1 MPLISP
7 DFISQNLGENTKISL
22 WFVKKI
28 KIRSKRQYENGI
40 HGFLLSVCGRKH
52 GKMHYF
58 CRRYLTTKNT
68 TFMLSLFT
76 GSGIGPTIL
85 YLALSIFIGLLLG
98 KIKIAKISLGI
109 TWVLFVGIAFSACG
123 ISLNA
128 EMLHV
133 IKEFGL
139 ILFVVAVGLQVGPG
153 FFRSFKKGGLA
164 MNLMALVNVAL
175 GVLITVIIAKVA
187 HQDLADMAGVYTGAI
202 TNTPGLSA
210 AQQAVTDLGIEGAA
224 DRLAAGYAVA
234 YPLAVVGMILTCIL
248 LRPLCRIDLAKEPFT
263 LETTAT
269 ATATSKKGKGGF
281 LLIPVFVIIA
291 LGIIIGSI
299 PIPVGM
305 KAPIKLGL
313 AGGPLVVAIIGGWL
327 GVKKGWFST
336 EFTEGQGVHA
346 LREVGIALFLAGV
359 GLGAGGKFVETV
371 QVHYMWVV
379 YGVIITM
386 VPPILVTLFG
396 RLVLKMNYYTLMGFI
411 GGSHTD
417 PPTLAFANTVA
428 PESCKLPNMGYA
440 TVYPLTMF
448 LRIFTAQLLVLLAV

>member
-1 MPLISP
+1 
-7 DFISQNLGENTKISL
+7 
-22 WFVKKI
+22 
-28 KIRSKRQYENGI
+28 
-40 HGFLLSVCGRKH
+40 
-52 GKMHYF
+52 
-58 CRRYLTTKNT
+58 
-68 TFMLSLFT
+68 MLNLFT
-76 GSGIGPTIL
+76 GSGVGPTVL

-123 ISLNA
+123 VSLNA

-153 FFRSFKKGGLA
+153 FFQSFKKGGLA
-164 MNLMALVNVAL
+164 MNLMAMVNVAL
-175 GVLITVIIAKVA
+175 GVLITYIIAKVA

-210 AQQAVTDLGIEGAA
+210 AQQAVTDIGIEGAA

-234 YPLAVVGMILTCIL
+234 YPLAVVGMIVTCIL
-248 LRPLCRIDLAKEPFT
+248 LRPLCRIDLAKEPTT
-263 LETTAT
+263 LEITVGAS
-269 ATATSKKGKGGF
+269 ASEKKGKGGF

-336 EFTEGQGVHA
+336 DFTEGQGVHA

-359 GLGAGGKFVETV
+359 GLSAGGQFVATV
-371 QVHYMWVV
+371 QEHYIWVI

-396 RLVLKMNYYTLMGFI
+396 RLVLKLNYYTLMGFI
-411 GGSHTD
+411 GGAHTD

-428 PESCKLPNMGYA
+428 PEGCKLPNMGYA

-448 LRIFTAQLLVLLAV
+448 LRIFTAQLLVLMAV

>member
-1 MPLISP
+1 
-7 DFISQNLGENTKISL
+7 
-22 WFVKKI
+22 
-28 KIRSKRQYENGI
+28 
-40 HGFLLSVCGRKH
+40 
-52 GKMHYF
+52 
-58 CRRYLTTKNT
+58 
-68 TFMLSLFT
+68 MLNLFT
-76 GSGIGPTIL
+76 GSGVGPTVL

-98 KIKIAKISLGI
+98 KIKIAHVSLGI

-123 ISLNA
+123 VSLNA

-175 GVLITVIIAKVA
+175 GVLITVIIAKIA

-210 AQQAVTDLGIEGAA
+210 AQQAVNDLGIEGGA

-234 YPLAVVGMILTCIL
+234 YPLAVVGMIMTCIV
-248 LRPLCRIDLAKEPFT
+248 LRPLCRIDLKKEPT
-263 LETTAT
+263 ALESLA
-269 ATATSKKGKGGF
+269 SVVPSNNKSKGGF
-281 LLIPVFVIIA
+281 LLIPIFVIIA
-291 LGIIIGSI
+291 LGLIVGSI
-299 PIPVGM
+299 PIPVGL

-379 YGVIITM
+379 YGIIITI
-386 VPPILVTLFG
+386 VPPLIVATFG

-428 PESCKLPNMGYA
+428 PEGCKLPNMGYA

-448 LRIFTAQLLVLLAV
+448 LRIFTAQLLVLMAV

>member
-1 MPLISP
+1 MM
-7 DFISQNLGENTKISL
+7 Q
-22 WFVKKI
+22 
-28 KIRSKRQYENGI
+28 
-40 HGFLLSVCGRKH
+40 
-52 GKMHYF
+52 
-58 CRRYLTTKNT
+58 
-68 TFMLSLFT
+68 LFT
-76 GSGIGPTIL
+76 GSGVGPTIL
-85 YLALSIFIGLLLG
+85 YLALSIFVGLLLG

-109 TWVLFVGIAFSACG
+109 TWVLFVGIALSACG

-128 EMLHV
+128 DMLHI

-187 HQDLADMAGVYTGAI
+187 NQSLSDMAGVYTGAI

-210 AQQAVTDLGIEGAA
+210 AQQAVNDMGMEGAA

-248 LRPLCRIDLAKEPFT
+248 LRPLCRIDLKNEPST
-263 LETTAT
+263 EAVLESQPEKNAT
-269 ATATSKKGKGGF
+269 PTSQRHKAN
-281 LLIPVFVIIA
+281 LIPIFVIIA
-291 LGIIIGSI
+291 IGIVVGSI

-327 GVKKGWFST
+327 GVKKGWFTT
-336 EFTEGQGVHA
+336 EFTDSHGVWM
-346 LREVGIALFLAGV
+346 LREVGIALFLACV
-359 GLGAGGKFVETV
+359 GLSAGGQFAATV
-371 QVHYMWVV
+371 QEHYMWVV
-379 YGVIITM
+379 YGIVITM
-386 VPPILVTLFG
+386 VPPILVGLFG

-417 PPTLAFANTVA
+417 PPTLAFTNTVA
-428 PESCKLPNMGYA
+428 PEGCKLPNMGYA

>member
-1 MPLISP
+1 
-7 DFISQNLGENTKISL
+7 
-22 WFVKKI
+22 
-28 KIRSKRQYENGI
+28 
-40 HGFLLSVCGRKH
+40 
-52 GKMHYF
+52 
-58 CRRYLTTKNT
+58 
-68 TFMLSLFT
+68 MLNLFT
-76 GSGIGPTIL
+76 GSGVGPTIL
-85 YLALSIFIGLLLG
+85 YLAVSIFVGLLLG

-109 TWVLFVGIAFSACG
+109 TWVLFVGIALSACG
-123 ISLNA
+123 VSLNA
-128 EMLHV
+128 EMLHI

-175 GVLITVIIAKVA
+175 GVLITIIISKVA

-210 AQQAVTDLGIEGAA
+210 AQQAVVDLGVEGGAE
-224 DRLAAGYAVA
+224 RLAAGYAVT
-234 YPLAVVGMILTCIL
+234 YPLAVVGMIVSCL
-248 LRPLCRIDLAKEPFT
+248 LLKAFCRIDLKNEPSVEAA
-263 LETTAT
+263 LEPAPEKQAT
-269 ATATSKKGKGGF
+269 PVSQRHKVN
-281 LLIPVFVIIA
+281 LIPIFLIIA
-291 LGIIIGSI
+291 LGIIVGSI

-313 AGGPLVVAIIGGWL
+313 AGGPLVVAIIGSWL
-327 GVKKGWFST
+327 GVKKGWFTT
-336 EFTEGQGVHA
+336 EYTDSHGVWM

-359 GLGAGGKFVETV
+359 GLSAGGQFVSTV
-371 QVHYMWVV
+371 QEHYMWVV

-386 VPPILVTLFG
+386 VPPILITLFG

-417 PPTLAFANTVA
+417 PPTLAFANTIA
-428 PESCKLPNMGYA
+428 PEGCKLPNMGYA

>member
-40 HGFLLSVCGRKH
+40 HGFLLSVFGRKH

-76 GSGIGPTIL
+76 GSGVGPTIL

-153 FFRSFKKGGLA
+153 FFRSFKKGGMA

-210 AQQAVTDLGIEGAA
+210 AQQAVTDLGIESAA

-248 LRPLCRIDLAKEPFT
+248 LRPLCRIDLAKEPTT

-359 GLGAGGKFVETV
+359 GLGAGGKFIETV

-428 PESCKLPNMGYA
+428 PEGCKLPNMGYA

>member
-1 MPLISP
+1 M
-7 DFISQNLGENTKISL
+7 N
-22 WFVKKI
+22 
-28 KIRSKRQYENGI
+28 
-40 HGFLLSVCGRKH
+40 
-52 GKMHYF
+52 
-58 CRRYLTTKNT
+58 
-68 TFMLSLFT
+68 LFT
-76 GSGIGPTIL
+76 GSGVGPTIL
-85 YLALSIFIGLLLG
+85 YLSLSIFIGLLLG
-98 KIKIAKISLGI
+98 KIKIARISLGI
-109 TWVLFVGIAFSACG
+109 TWVLFVGIALSACG

-128 EMLHV
+128 DMLHV

-175 GVLITVIIAKVA
+175 GVLITVLIAKVA
-187 HQDLADMAGVYTGAI
+187 NQSLSDMAGVYTGAI

-210 AQQAVTDLGIEGAA
+210 AQQAVNDIGIEGAA

-248 LRPLCRIDLAKEPFT
+248 LRPLCRIDLKNEPST
-263 LETTAT
+263 EAVLESQPEKHAT
-269 ATATSKKGKGGF
+269 PTSQRHKAN
-281 LLIPVFVIIA
+281 LIPIFVIIA
-291 LGIIIGSI
+291 IGIIVGSI

-327 GVKKGWFST
+327 GVNKGWFTT
-336 EFTEGQGVHA
+336 EFTDSHGIWM
-346 LREVGIALFLAGV
+346 LREVGIALFLACV
-359 GLGAGGKFVETV
+359 GLSAGGQFAATV
-371 QVHYMWVV
+371 QEHYMWVV
-379 YGVIITM
+379 YGIIITM
-386 VPPILVTLFG
+386 VPPILIGLFG

-428 PESCKLPNMGYA
+428 PEGCKLPNMGYA

>member
-1 MPLISP
+1 MNWIV
-7 DFISQNLGENTKISL
+7 N
-22 WFVKKI
+22 
-28 KIRSKRQYENGI
+28 
-40 HGFLLSVCGRKH
+40 
-52 GKMHYF
+52 
-58 CRRYLTTKNT
+58 
-68 TFMLSLFT
+68 LFT
-76 GSGIGPTIL
+76 GSGVGPTVM
-85 YLALSIFIGLLLG
+85 YLSISVFAGLLLG
-98 KIKIAKISLGI
+98 KIKIKGVSLGI
-109 TWVLFVGIAFSACG
+109 TWVLFVGILISAFG
-123 ISLNA
+123 VTLNHD
-128 EMLHV
+128 MLHV

-164 MNLMALVNVAL
+164 MNLMALTNVAL
-175 GVLITVIIAKVA
+175 GVLITFIIAKVA

-210 AQQAVTDLGIEGAA
+210 AQQAVNDLGIEGAS

-234 YPLAVVGMILTCIL
+234 YPLAVVGMIMTCIL
-248 LRPLCRIDLAKEPFT
+248 LRPLCRIDLKKEPSSEDT
-263 LETTAT
+263 LESQNAKQAT
-269 ATATSKKGKGGF
+269 PLSQRHKVN
-281 LLIPVFVIIA
+281 LIPIFVIIA
-291 LGIIIGSI
+291 IGIIVGSI

-305 KAPIKLGL
+305 KAPVKLGL
-313 AGGPLVVAIIGGWL
+313 AGGPLVVSIIGSWL
-327 GVKKGWFST
+327 GVRKGWFT
-336 EFTEGQGVHA
+336 TDFTDSHGVWM

-359 GLGAGGKFVETV
+359 GLGAGGQFTATV
-371 QVHYMWVV
+371 QEHYMWVV

-386 VPPILVTLFG
+386 VPPILMGLFG

-428 PESCKLPNMGYA
+428 PEGCKLPNMGYA

>member
-1 MPLISP
+1 
-7 DFISQNLGENTKISL
+7 
-22 WFVKKI
+22 
-28 KIRSKRQYENGI
+28 
-40 HGFLLSVCGRKH
+40 
-52 GKMHYF
+52 
-58 CRRYLTTKNT
+58 
-68 TFMLSLFT
+68 MLNLFT
-76 GSGIGPTIL
+76 GSGVGPTIL
-85 YLALSIFIGLLLG
+85 FLALSIFIGLLLG

-153 FFRSFKKGGLA
+153 FFQSFKKGGLA
-164 MNLMALVNVAL
+164 MNLMALANVAL

-210 AQQAVTDLGIEGAA
+210 AQQAVTDLGIEGAS

-234 YPLAVVGMILTCIL
+234 YPLAVVGMIVTCIL
-248 LRPLCRIDLAKEPFT
+248 LRPLCRIDLAKEPTT
-263 LETTAT
+263 LETTSVAPKT
-269 ATATSKKGKGGF
+269 DKKGKGGF

-313 AGGPLVVAIIGGWL
+313 AGGPLVVAM
-327 GVKKGWFST
+327 
-336 EFTEGQGVHA
+336 HA

-386 VPPILVTLFG
+386 VPPILVGLFG
-396 RLVLKMNYYTLMGFI
+396 RLVLKINYYTLMGFI
-411 GGSHTD
+411 GGAHTD

-428 PESCKLPNMGYA
+428 PEGCKLPNMGYA

>member
-1 MPLISP
+1 MLQKYSEFHKEAAIFGIFAAEFKT
-7 DFISQNLGENTKISL
+7 DFL
-22 WFVKKI
+22 
-28 KIRSKRQYENGI
+28 
-40 HGFLLSVCGRKH
+40 
-52 GKMHYF
+52 M
-58 CRRYLTTKNT
+58 
-68 TFMLSLFT
+68 MSLFT
-76 GSGIGPTIL
+76 GSGVGPTIL
-85 YLALSIFIGLLLG
+85 YLAISIFVGLLLG

-109 TWVLFVGIAFSACG
+109 TWVLFVGIALSVCG
-123 ISLNA
+123 VTLNA
-128 EMLHV
+128 EMLHI

-175 GVLITVIIAKVA
+175 GVLITIIISKVA

-210 AQQAVTDLGIEGAA
+210 AQQAVVDLGVEGGAE
-224 DRLAAGYAVA
+224 RLAAGYAVT
-234 YPLAVVGMILTCIL
+234 YPLAVVGMIVSCL
-248 LRPLCRIDLAKEPFT
+248 LLKAFCRIDLKNEPSIET
-263 LETTAT
+263 ALEPAHEKQAT
-269 ATATSKKGKGGF
+269 PVSQRHKVN
-281 LLIPVFVIIA
+281 LIPIFIIIA
-291 LGIIIGSI
+291 LGIIVGSI

-313 AGGPLVVAIIGGWL
+313 AGGPLVVAIIGSWL
-327 GVKKGWFST
+327 GVKKGWFTT
-336 EFTEGQGVHA
+336 EYTDSHGVWM

-359 GLGAGGKFVETV
+359 GLSAGGQFVNTV
-371 QVHYMWVV
+371 QEHYMWVV

-386 VPPILVTLFG
+386 VPPILITLFG

-417 PPTLAFANTVA
+417 PPTLAFANTIA
-428 PESCKLPNMGYA
+428 PEGCKLPNMGYA